1 MSKPMTRKN
10 KLGNVWVVLD
20 NAFYSVAEA
29 KKGFVTYNEELGF
42 SKEQISDYISILD
55 DMVELFIKYGL
66 EEGRKK
72 AILLCHEKFPLY
84 AQRACHAIQ
93 GDIPNWL

>member
-1 MSKPMTRKN
+1 
-10 KLGNVWVVLD
+10 
-20 NAFYSVAEA
+20 
-29 KKGFVTYNEELGF
+29 
-42 SKEQISDYISILD
+42 
-55 DMVELFIKYGL
+55 MVELFIKYGL